1 MKSITVNIRLIVL
14 LLCLATSGFIKFP
27 ETPGSDGEIR
37 MKKQVNCTMTGVLQA
52 RENATEGPEP
62 WTTGQLMAPA
72 DLAAVMNDPKQKTP
86 VIICVGPG
94 ALIRGSL
101 DMGPAKENENL
112 EKLKRQLSK
121 LPRDT
126 NVVIYCGC
134 CPFDHCPNIRP
145 AFILINEMKF
155 SNAHL
160 LNLEHNLKTDWIAKG
175 FPQA

>member
-1 MKSITVNIRLIVL
+1 MKSRLFIVFL
-14 LLCLATSGFIKFP
+14 FLAASGFSKYP
-27 ETPGSDGEIR
+27 DTPGSASEIR
-37 MKKQVNCTMTGVLQA
+37 MKKQLTGRKTDIFMTSEISTDV
-52 RENATEGPEP
+52 PEP
-62 WTTGQLMAPA
+62 WTAGQLMAPA
-72 DLAAVMNDPKQKTP
+72 DLAAVLNDPKQNKP

-101 DMGPAKENENL
+101 DMGPAKEKENL
-112 EKLKRQLSK
+112 EKLKQQLSK

-145 AFILINEMKF
+145 AFMLLNEMKF
-155 SNAHL
+155 KNAHL

-175 FPQA
+175 YPQA